1 MTSNNSSSIGVR
13 KRRQPTTASA
23 AAAAMD
29 PLSLTRL
36 AVVRMSGE
44 GSKSRDC
51 GQGGSVEAGG
61 EGICADPI
69 HGHSFQPS
77 VFVPFSSVRSCGMC
91 GGRLSGLFRIGNAAA
106 PRGDSAEAGE
116 VAEGAGAAGGRLVK
130 CAACGIYAHR
140 HCAFRSYARHCAAL
154 QTDPTG
160 IGNVQVCPANGP
172 FIATLERGEEDGV
185 FVTEDLEEDAEKQ
198 DERNGLTLTPVKVRA
213 VLATFLKEEEEE
225 ESINPDLQVEAPSF
239 LARLGSGL
247 EGTWLSPRPFA
258 SNEKIILDADGGE
271 DAVEPLADAN
281 DQITS
286 KPSTTSADV
295 VDNENDTPVAAEG
308 AASTEAEAGVD
319 GAEVSNPEKE
329 PIVPFGQP
337 FASVARAIQENV
349 LPFFLG
355 GPQQLDDSIEGKDSA
370 DHYDDKGG
378 SNDNSVQENHGNNL
392 DKDAIAAVASNL
404 AGVSFHEEEE
414 DLNPSPPQED
424 VAGILTEIDPKPP
437 PDPSAPPP
445 STLRVAYDVVQTT
458 RRTRSNM
465 AIASVAGTIAGG
477 VAGLALAG
485 PAGAFILGK
494 AFQTAGALT
503 VLLDGTMSVGVMVAG
518 AAAAKFAVEQA
529 QDGSRMLALGGGK
542 EGSRAVMLVRPNI
555 VVDECWGEYCDE
567 AKRSHPTIFVNGK
580 RGITGAGFLA
590 NHQAKIA
597 DMAKQRR
604 NEVDTDIVESNEH
617 EIATIDKVFLIVSRS
632 LNDRLSLP
640 GHVHSK
646 LIQNYKERSDDRKTK
661 ADELDVDGTSR
672 LENMEEVGIESQ
684 PSREGRRDAHGVI
697 KHVTATLLEVRPGLG
712 STPRL
717 TELTATAVE
726 RLVFGELYEDVY
738 EEIAEGSASIDEALM
753 KKMYEFEMEHRA
765 TRESDSDEQKGV
777 KRGGYPISQDDI
789 SIGALEALLSLPEAR
804 TPADK
809 LDLCVRFLEEMS
821 RHFDNAR
828 NRSKA
833 MSADYLLKMV
843 CEHIIVSKV
852 PRLNAELAFLEEFAR
867 DEQLLRGKEGYSLV
881 TLQASL
887 HFLNASKDFN
897 ADIFQLEEE

>member
-1 MTSNNSSSIGVR
+1 
-13 KRRQPTTASA
+13 
-23 AAAAMD
+23 
-29 PLSLTRL
+29 
-36 AVVRMSGE
+36 
-44 GSKSRDC
+44 
-51 GQGGSVEAGG
+51 
-61 EGICADPI
+61 
-69 HGHSFQPS
+69 
-77 VFVPFSSVRSCGMC
+77 
-91 GGRLSGLFRIGNAAA
+91 
-106 PRGDSAEAGE
+106 
-116 VAEGAGAAGGRLVK
+116 
-130 CAACGIYAHR
+130 
-140 HCAFRSYARHCAAL
+140 
-154 QTDPTG
+154 
-160 IGNVQVCPANGP
+160 
-172 FIATLERGEEDGV
+172 
-185 FVTEDLEEDAEKQ
+185 
-198 DERNGLTLTPVKVRA
+198 
-213 VLATFLKEEEEE
+213 
-225 ESINPDLQVEAPSF
+225 
-239 LARLGSGL
+239 
-247 EGTWLSPRPFA
+247 
-258 SNEKIILDADGGE
+258 
-271 DAVEPLADAN
+271 
-281 DQITS
+281 
-286 KPSTTSADV
+286 
-295 VDNENDTPVAAEG
+295 
-308 AASTEAEAGVD
+308 
-319 GAEVSNPEKE
+319 
-329 PIVPFGQP
+329 
-337 FASVARAIQENV
+337 
-349 LPFFLG
+349 
-355 GPQQLDDSIEGKDSA
+355 
-370 DHYDDKGG
+370 
-378 SNDNSVQENHGNNL
+378 
-392 DKDAIAAVASNL
+392 
-404 AGVSFHEEEE
+404 
-414 DLNPSPPQED
+414 
-424 VAGILTEIDPKPP
+424 
-437 PDPSAPPP
+437 
-445 STLRVAYDVVQTT
+445 
-458 RRTRSNM
+458 
-465 AIASVAGTIAGG
+465 
-477 VAGLALAG
+477 
-485 PAGAFILGK
+485 
-494 AFQTAGALT
+494 
-503 VLLDGTMSVGVMVAG
+503 
-518 AAAAKFAVEQA
+518 
-529 QDGSRMLALGGGK
+529 
-542 EGSRAVMLVRPNI
+542 MLVRPNI

-712 STPRL
+712 STLSL

-726 RLVFGELYEDVY
+726 RLVFGELYEDIY
-738 EEIAEGSASIDEALM
+738 EEIVEEAAAMDGALM